1 MNQNDSALMP
11 SGAGNGDPLVIRKVL
26 SQEQNPTESN
36 TEDSN
41 LEPRIL
47 HRWKIRKTSQRVLC
61 AAIPKEEWP
70 RVVRCGWSMGAL
82 VTLLGQEGRTA
93 WTGIEHCNSI
103 WCCPLCS
110 ARIREGRRSEIQEG
124 FETSKKLGWK
134 AWFVTFTVPHS
145 IETPLATSLKALRS
159 AYAKMRRYSSLKQF
173 WGSVE
178 GVIKSTEVQVG
189 SNGFHPHLHCI
200 FFTSNDS
207 LDEAS
212 LKSAWAKAVVKEGLA
227 KPNESVGVVVKE
239 ATTAGISNYLSKV
252 QENKVSLEMTRSDL
266 KRGRVNGK
274 AEWHCSPFDL
284 LDTSVSLP
292 ISLGQRQKLWVEFFK
307 ATKGVSAIRWSK
319 GLKKKLSIGEV
330 SDEDLG
336 CLDPLFVE
344 AQLSFVKK
352 EYQRLF
358 KEQPELLAQAQQL
371 FAEQR
376 YLDVLKLG
384 IGSLV
389 LDNNIDDLSSSN
401 TSEEELD
408 WGI

>member
-1 MNQNDSALMP
+1 MSSSALA
-11 SGAGNGDPLVIRKVL
+11 SGAASLAPLVIRKVL
-26 SQEQNPTESN
+26 SQTESDKESN
-36 TEDSN
+36 TEDSSI
-41 LEPRIL
+41 EPRIL

-93 WTGIEHCNSI
+93 WTGVEHCNSL
-103 WCCPLCS
+103 WACPICS
-110 ARIREGRRSEIQEG
+110 ARIREGRRNEIQEG
-124 FETSKKLGWK
+124 FENSKALGWK

-159 AYAKMRRYSSLKQF
+159 AYAKMRRYSSLKSF

-189 SNGFHPHLHCI
+189 NHGFHPHLHCI
-200 FFTSNDS
+200 FFTTSSS
-207 LDEAS
+207 LDESS

-227 KPNESVGVVVKE
+227 RPSEAVGVVVKE
-239 ATTAGISNYLSKV
+239 ATSSGISNYLAKV
-252 QENKVSLEMTRSDL
+252 QENKVSLEMARSDL
-266 KRGRVNGK
+266 KSGRVNNST
-274 AEWHCSPFDL
+274 EWHCSPFDL
-284 LDTSVSLP
+284 LDLSVSLP
-292 ISLGQRQKLWVEFFK
+292 ISLGQRQKLWVEYFK

-330 SDEDLG
+330 SDDDLG

-344 AQLSFVKK
+344 AQLAFVKK

-371 FAEQR
+371 FAEQQ
-376 YLDVLKLG
+376 YIEVLKLG
-384 IGSLV
+384 IGKLV
-389 LDNNIDDLSSSN
+389 LDNNIDDLSSSD

>member
-1 MNQNDSALMP
+1 MMNESALAS

-26 SQEQNPTESN
+26 SQTESDKESN
-36 TEDSN
+36 TESN
-41 LEPRIL
+41 SIEPRIL

-61 AAIPKEEWP
+61 AAIPKEDWP

-110 ARIREGRRSEIQEG
+110 ARIREGRRSEIQQG
-124 FETSKKLGWK
+124 FEASKKLGWK
-134 AWFVTFTVPHS
+134 AYFVTFTVPHS

-159 AYAKMRRYSSLKQF
+159 AYAKMRRYSSLKSF

-189 SNGFHPHLHCI
+189 NHGFHPHLHCI
-200 FFTSNDS
+200 FFTTSSS
-207 LDEAS
+207 LDES
-212 LKSAWAKAVVKEGLA
+212 GLKAAWAKAVVKEGLA
-227 KPNESVGVVVKE
+227 KPSEAVGVVVKE
-239 ATTAGISNYLSKV
+239 ATSAGISSYLAKV
-252 QENKVSLEMTRSDL
+252 QENKVSLEMARSDL
-266 KRGRVNGK
+266 KSGRVNNST
-274 AEWHCSPFDL
+274 EWHCSPFDL
-284 LDTSVSLP
+284 LDLSVSLP
-292 ISLGQRQKLWVEFFK
+292 IGLGQRQKLWVEYFK

-319 GLKKKLSIGEV
+319 GLKRKLSIGEV
-330 SDEDLG
+330 SDDDLG
-336 CLDPLFVE
+336 CLDPLYVE
-344 AQLSFVKK
+344 AQLAFVKK

-371 FAEQR
+371 FAEQQ
-376 YLDVLKLG
+376 YLEVLKLG
-384 IGSLV
+384 IGKLV
-389 LDNNIDDLSSSN
+389 LDNNIDDLSSSD

>member
-1 MNQNDSALMP
+1 MMNESALAS

-26 SQEQNPTESN
+26 SQTESDKESN
-36 TEDSN
+36 TEDSSI
-41 LEPRIL
+41 EPRIL

-93 WTGIEHCNSI
+93 WTGIEHCNSV

-110 ARIREGRRSEIQEG
+110 ARIREGRRSEIQQG
-124 FETSKKLGWK
+124 FEASKKLGWK
-134 AWFVTFTVPHS
+134 AYFVTFTVPHS

-159 AYAKMRRYSSLKQF
+159 AYAKMRRYSSLKEF

-200 FFTSNDS
+200 FFTTSSS
-207 LDEAS
+207 LDGSS

-227 KPNESVGVVVKE
+227 KPSESVGVVVKE

-252 QENKVSLEMTRSDL
+252 QENKVSLEMARADL
-266 KRGRVNGK
+266 KSGRVNGK
-274 AEWHCSPFDL
+274 TEWHCSPFDL

-292 ISLGQRQKLWVEFFK
+292 ISLGQRQKLWVEYFR

-319 GLKKKLSIGEV
+319 GLKKALSIGEV

-336 CLDPLFVE
+336 VLDPLFVE
-344 AQLSFVKK
+344 AQLTFIRK

-371 FAEQR
+371 FAEQQ
-376 YLDVLKLG
+376 YLEVLKLG
-384 IGSLV
+384 IGNLV
-389 LDNNIDDLSSSN
+389 LDNNLDDLSG
-401 TSEEELD
+401 EEEPD

>member
-1 MNQNDSALMP
+1 MMNESALAS

-36 TEDSN
+36 TESN
-41 LEPRIL
+41 SIEPRIL
-47 HRWKIRKTSQRVLC
+47 HRWKIRKTIQRVLC
-61 AAIPKEEWP
+61 AAIPKEDWP

-93 WTGIEHCNSI
+93 WTGIEHCNSV

-124 FETSKKLGWK
+124 FENSKALGWK

-159 AYAKMRRYSSLKQF
+159 AYAKMRRYSSLKEF

-189 SNGFHPHLHCI
+189 SNGFHPHLHCV

-207 LDEAS
+207 LDES
-212 LKSAWAKAVVKEGLA
+212 KLKAAWAKAVVKEGLA
-227 KPNESVGVVVKE
+227 KPSETVGVVVKE

-252 QENKVSLEMTRSDL
+252 QENKVSLEMARADL
-266 KRGRVNGK
+266 KSGRVNGK
-274 AEWHCSPFDL
+274 TEWHCSPFDL

-330 SDEDLG
+330 SDDDLG
-336 CLDPLFVE
+336 CLDPLYVE
-344 AQLSFVKK
+344 AQLTFIRK

-371 FAEQR
+371 FAEQQ
-376 YLDVLKLG
+376 YLEVLKLG

-389 LDNNIDDLSSSN
+389 LDNNLDDLSSSD
-401 TSEEELD
+401 TSEEEPD